1 MTITII
7 AAMTKDRVIADS
19 NKEGMLWYIPEE
31 LKHFR
36 QQTLG
41 KTCVVGRK
49 TAQQMPIL
57 DGREV
62 YVVSREWFECD
73 DVPNYHNLNVQP
85 EITQKSPQEFM
96 IIGGAEIYNLFIPY
110 ANKVILSIVDIDAIG
125 DKLFPELDCSWRPV
139 SVERHERFLVFTY
152 TRQL

>member
-19 NKEGMLWYIPEE
+19 NKEGMLWHIPEE
-31 LKHFR
+31 LKYFR

-57 DGREV
+57 DGRNV
-62 YVVSREWFECD
+62 LVLSRTEFEL
-73 DVPNYHNLNVQP
+73 PAENYYPAQFYPENMRDNL
-85 EITQKSPQEFM
+85 SHEFM

-125 DKLFPELDCSWRPV
+125 NKLFPELDCSWQPV
-139 SVERHERFLVFTY
+139 SVERHDRFSVFTY